1 MPGGFFLERKAIGCY
16 ISIMEDLKRT
26 LAQAFKELLCKGPI
40 EKITIKDITDKAGV
54 TRTTFYNHFHDKYE
68 ILEWIIEED
77 ILKSVEPLIENDLF
91 PEMVV
96 LVFSCLAKEKE
107 FFQHAILVEG
117 QNSFESIALK
127 CIKKTFT
134 YVVNE
139 KSAGKR
145 HSYPWLT
152 PDLIAEYY
160 AHSLMFVIKE
170 WIKTDMTISP
180 KEMSQI
186 YDYLLKHSMEE
197 VMAEMYAIQI

>member
-1 MPGGFFLERKAIGCY
+1 
-16 ISIMEDLKRT
+16 MEDLKRKLT
-26 LAQAFKELLCKGPI
+26 QSFKELLCKGPI

-77 ILKSVEPLIENDLF
+77 ILKSVKPLIENELF
-91 PEMVV
+91 SEMVI
-96 LVFSCLAKEKE
+96 LMFSCIAKEKE
-107 FFQHAILVEG
+107 FFKNAILVEG

-127 CIKKTFT
+127 CIKNAFT
-134 YVVNE
+134 EVVDA
-139 KSAGKR
+139 KSEGKR

-152 PDLIAEYY
+152 PGLIAEYY
-160 AHSLMFVIKE
+160 ARSLMFVIKE

-180 KEMSQI
+180 KEMSKI

-197 VMAEMYAIQI
+197 VLAEMYAIQI